1 MSGCSAIKRVADI
14 IGANGD
20 RRYIVVSAPGVGNG
34 YRYKITDMLYK
45 CFNSVGSERV
55 SIFNTIVDRFCDIA
69 NELIPYDDITFI
81 IDKYRAKLEN
91 AERVDE
97 IVAMGEHLSAY
108 ILAKYV
114 GFGFVDSRELVCF
127 DEFGKLDI
135 EHSIESTYKEL
146 KKHTN
151 AVISGFYGRDIKG
164 RTTLL
169 TRGGSDVTGALV
181 SRAVN
186 ADIYENWSDVSG
198 YYSVD
203 PTIINEPMKIKMLSY
218 DELRR
223 LSVWSSSVI
232 HRDTILPLLGSKT
245 VINVR
250 NSFSPA
256 DNGTAIYPS
265 IETKREVIG
274 IGGKRHL
281 RYLSVEKMGISNEIS
296 TLGELINK
304 IEYFSLL
311 SDRIDMIGED
321 ITEKKCVFDSDSLS
335 FGDISVISIIIG
347 KNGNK
352 NELSIRASTLLLDE
366 HIEVKMMHIGVNGSD
381 ILIAVDDKDYIDA
394 VKVLYQ
400 GLIDD
405 IRKYRRN

>member
-1 MSGCSAIKRVADI
+1 MSGCSTIKRVADI
-14 IGANGD
+14 IGANGA

-34 YRYKITDMLYK
+34 YRYKVTDMLYR
-45 CFNSVGSERV
+45 CFNAIGSERV
-55 SIFNTIVDRFCDIA
+55 ELFNTVVDRFYHIA

-81 IDKYRAKLEN
+81 IDKYRAELDRS
-91 AERVDE
+91 ERVDD

-108 ILAKYV
+108 ILAKYIS
-114 GFGFVDSRELVCF
+114 FDFVDSRELVCF
-127 DEFGKLDI
+127 DELGKLDI
-135 EHSIESTYKEL
+135 EHSIESTCKNL

-181 SRAVN
+181 SRAVQ

-198 YYSVD
+198 YYMVD
-203 PTIINEPMKIKMLSY
+203 PTIINEPIKIESLSY

-232 HRDTILPLLGSKT
+232 HRDTILPLIGSKT
-245 VINVR
+245 IINVR
-250 NSFSPA
+250 NSFSP
-256 DNGTAIYPS
+256 DDKGTEIYPS
-265 IETKREVIG
+265 IEKKGEVIG

-281 RYLSVEKMGISNEIS
+281 RYLSIEKICVANEIS
-296 TLGELINK
+296 ALGEFINK
-304 IEYFSLL
+304 IEYCSCL
-311 SDRIDMIGED
+311 SDRIDLIGID
-321 ITEKKCVFDSDSLS
+321 ITEQKYCFDSDSIS
-335 FGDISVISIIIG
+335 CGDISVISIIIG
-347 KNGNK
+347 KNGNINK
-352 NELSIRASTLLLDE
+352 LSIKALTLLLDNQ
-366 HIEVKMMHIGVNGSD
+366 IEVKMIHIGVNCND

-394 VKVLYQ
+394 VKMLYQ